1 MGYLDHIVKVFP
13 YLVKGAGYTIGMTTV
28 SIFFGGI
35 IGLFICLAKMSKN
48 RFARSIGSAYV
59 DLLRGTPLLVQILF
73 IYFGIPNLLRELLGG
88 SYAMHPLLAGGIA
101 FSLNSGAYM
110 AEIFRGGIQSIDYG
124 QMEAARS
131 LGLNYIQSMRHVIL
145 PQAFRRVIPPLG
157 NEFIILLKDTSLLST
172 IAVTEIVKEG
182 QLYIARTYAA
192 FPTYLAIAVVYLIM
206 TITISK
212 IFRSLEERMS
222 ISDRCS

>member
-1 MGYLDHIVKVFP
+1 MNYLEHILEVVP

-35 IGLFICLAKMSKN
+35 IGLFVCLGKMSDKKIPHYL
-48 RFARSIGSAYV
+48 ASGYI

-73 IYFGIPNLLRELLGG
+73 IYFGVPNLLRELLGG
-88 SYAMHPLLAGGIA
+88 VYAMHPLVAGGIA

-110 AEIFRGGIQSIDYG
+110 AEIFRGGIQSIDHG

-131 LGLNYIQSMRHVIL
+131 LGLNYTQSMRHVIL
-145 PQAFRRVIPPLG
+145 PQAFRRIIPPLG

-172 IAVTEIVKEG
+172 IAVTEIVKQG

-192 FPTYLAIAVVYLIM
+192 FPTYLAIAVVYLVM

-212 IFRSLEERMS
+212 LFRTLEQRMS
-222 ISDRCS
+222 ISDRRS

>member
-1 MGYLDHIVKVFP
+1 MDYLEHIAKVFP
-13 YLVKGAGYTIGMTTV
+13 YLLKGAGYTIGMTTV

-35 IGLFICLAKMSKN
+35 LGLFVCLAKMSNN
-48 RFARSIGSAYV
+48 RGVRWLGSVYV

-73 IYFGIPNLLRELLGG
+73 IYFGIPNLLREVLGG
-88 SYAMHPLLAGGIA
+88 SYAMHPLVAGGIA

-110 AEIFRGGIQSIDYG
+110 AEIFRGGIQSIDLG
-124 QMEAARS
+124 QMEASRS
-131 LGLNYIQSMRHVIL
+131 LGLNYIQSMRYVIL

-192 FPTYLAIAVVYLIM
+192 FPTYLAIAAVYLIM

-212 IFRSLEERMS
+212 LFRTLEGRMS
-222 ISDRCS
+222 ISDRRS

>member
-1 MGYLDHIVKVFP
+1 MDYLDHILKVLP
-13 YLVKGAGYTIGMTTV
+13 YLGRGAVYTIGMTVV

-35 IGLFICLAKMSKN
+35 LGLIICLAKMSKY
-48 RFARSIGSAYV
+48 RFLRYFGTGYV

-73 IYFGIPNLLRELLGG
+73 IYFGVPSLLREMLGG
-88 SYAMHPLLAGGIA
+88 SYAMHPLVAGGIA
-101 FSLNSGAYM
+101 FSLNCGAYM
-110 AEIFRGGIQSIDYG
+110 AEIFRSGIQSIDFG

-131 LGLNYIQSMRHVIL
+131 LGLNYIQSMRFVIL
-145 PQAFRRVIPPLG
+145 PQAFRRIIPPLG

-192 FPTYLAIAVVYLIM
+192 FPTYLAIAAVYLIM

-212 IFRSLEERMS
+212 LFRMLEERMS
-222 ISDRCS
+222 ISDRRS